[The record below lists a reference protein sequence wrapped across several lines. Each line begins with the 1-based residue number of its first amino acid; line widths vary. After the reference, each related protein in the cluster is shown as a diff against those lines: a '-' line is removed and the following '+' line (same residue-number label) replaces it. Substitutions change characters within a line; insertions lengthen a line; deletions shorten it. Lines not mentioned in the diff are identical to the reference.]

1 MEAARKTREPAPEP
15 QPEPKR
21 RPEEPRPAPKE
32 QAPEQKHPTQHAPEQ
47 RRETVPS
54 LPALQ
59 KAAKAEPQAPRTQA
73 VPDLMPPLEQQRNEM
88 TQTDRLSR
96 PPAESAAEA
105 EVRVNEKFQRAQQLS
120 KEAGYR
126 MYRQRVQRSEQMKRR
141 EDEDEANRALE
152 TEQFWER
159 VNRRKEER
167 KKFMEE
173 RRGQRQRMDQQTRR
187 AVPRAEV
194 RPAAPEQAPD
204 PNEGLRERKM
214 RLQQLEE
221 ARRRKLREARRGSAE
236 GLRPNQQSSQLSPHR
251 GDLPERPVVGDE
263 LNASVSRSQQTD
275 KTASQVF
282 AESQLLQAQS
292 PIARRRP
299 GQGGKAQ

>member
-1 MEAARKTREPAPEP
+1 
-15 QPEPKR
+15 
-21 RPEEPRPAPKE
+21 
-32 QAPEQKHPTQHAPEQ
+32 
-47 RRETVPS
+47 
-54 LPALQ
+54 
-59 KAAKAEPQAPRTQA
+59 
-73 VPDLMPPLEQQRNEM
+73 M
-88 TQTDRLSR
+88 TQTDRASR
-96 PPAESAAEA
+96 PPPESAEEAEA
-105 EVRVNEKFQRAQQLS
+105 RVNEKFQRAQQLS

-126 MYRQRVQRSEQMKRR
+126 MYRQRIQRSEQMKRR

-194 RPAAPEQAPD
+194 RQVLPEQAPD
-204 PNEGLRERKM
+204 VNEERRERRA

-221 ARRRKLREARRGSAE
+221 ARRRKLREAKRGSAE
-236 GLRPNQQSSQLSPHR
+236 DLQPNQQSSQLSPHR
-251 GDLPERPVVGDE
+251 AGLPERPVVEEE
-263 LNASVSRSQQTD
+263 LNTSVSRSQQTD
-275 KTASQVF
+275 QPTPQAL
-282 AESQLLQAQS
+282 AEEPLLQAQS

-299 GQGGKAQ
+299 GPRAGKAQ